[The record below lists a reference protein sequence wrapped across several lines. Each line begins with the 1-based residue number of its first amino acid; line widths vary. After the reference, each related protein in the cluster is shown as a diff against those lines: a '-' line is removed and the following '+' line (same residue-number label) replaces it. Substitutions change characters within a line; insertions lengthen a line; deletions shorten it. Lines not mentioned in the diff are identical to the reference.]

1 MYCRCPRAPK
11 LPDVQHTCRVHPS
24 RSSRAAQRLR
34 PGAHPA
40 AVCAGSRA
48 RSPSEA
54 PPIGVAARRDDVL
67 HSGFQDAPDGF
78 AFSFDATVPAGAR
91 AGPGGLGPH
100 AGEDGSVRVPSRRDC
115 TASAVRPRPRSTW
128 FQRPRPRG
136 GGMRCVV
143 DRRAQPSEKNGTLL
157 GVGPTA
163 SPARAK
169 EVCARQRPC
178 ASTSSARTGDRR
190 HAPWRC
196 CLPSGHQAALLQRSR
211 DVGKLLR
218 QNTIEPR
225 SSSCR
230 PRIHDLRNRFAVSS
244 LRAAPELLALITGP
258 FSRAL
263 SARASA
269 ATKV

>member
-1 MYCRCPRAPK
+1 MCNIPAESTHLDRVGRRSGCGRALTLWRSALARALDRRAK
-11 LPDVQHTCRVHPS
+11 L
-24 RSSRAAQRLR
+24 LR
-34 PGAHPA
+34 
-40 AVCAGSRA
+40 
-48 RSPSEA
+48 
-54 PPIGVAARRDDVL
+54 IGVAARRDDVL
-67 HSGFQDAPDGF
+67 HRGFQVAPDGF
-78 AFSFDATVPAGAR
+78 AYREFTFNATVPAGAR

-100 AGEDGSVRVPSRRDC
+100 AGEDRLREGAFTAGLHRFRSAPETPFDMVPE
-115 TASAVRPRPRSTW
+115 A
-128 FQRPRPRG
+128 RPRG

-143 DRRAQPSEKNGTLL
+143 DRRAQPSENNGTLL

-196 CLPSGHQAALLQRSR
+196 CLPGGHQAALLQRSR

-218 QNTIEPR
+218 QNSIAPR

-258 FSRAL
+258 FSRTL